1 MKELYIQPRI
11 EVVEVETEKM
21 LALSLSD
28 KLASSSE
35 DVLTN
40 RRRAPEAICGSE
52 ASKRRSQ

>member
-1 MKELYIQPRI
+1 MKELYIQPHT

-28 KLASSSE
+28 EQASSNE

-40 RRRAPEAICGSE
+40 RRRGTWGDLWE
-52 ASKRRSQ
+52 

>member
-1 MKELYIQPRI
+1 MMMHMKELYIQPRI

-28 KLASSSE
+28 KQASSSE

-40 RRRAPEAICGSE
+40 RRRGT
-52 ASKRRSQ
+52 